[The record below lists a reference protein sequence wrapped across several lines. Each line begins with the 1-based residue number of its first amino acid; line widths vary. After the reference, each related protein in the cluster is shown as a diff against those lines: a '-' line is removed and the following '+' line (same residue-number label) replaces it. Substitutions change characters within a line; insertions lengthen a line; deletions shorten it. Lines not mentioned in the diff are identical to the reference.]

1 MLHSGMM
8 PLLNSVSR
16 ADSGRVMNALLDTLI
31 PGDDDFPSAGSLGL
45 HEALLAHDR
54 FGAPYA
60 AVSDLLPEEFA
71 NLSTEARARH
81 INEIESREPDLFNG
95 LIVGEPSG
103 PPFPC
108 PVSWSCAASW
118 APRRPWYSW
127 SWWWFFRPSPV
138 PFSDP

>member
-1 MLHSGMM
+1 
-8 PLLNSVSR
+8 
-16 ADSGRVMNALLDTLI
+16 MNALLDTLI

-95 LIVGEPSG
+95 LIVGVYSLYYTHAAVSAVIERLTGHTARPPQPDGHPLEPFDSRLVAIPAG
-103 PPFPC
+103 R
-108 PVSWSCAASW
+108 A
-118 APRRPWYSW
+118 RLYRPT
-127 SWWWFFRPSPV
+127 PEL
-138 PFSDP
+138 DDA